1 MSGVYMCLCIN
12 GRRASISL
20 HRWWTWPAP
29 RTSEKQV
36 DSMWTNYRTTT
47 AVCTVM
53 WTAIPRDSSKQL
65 DSMWTNYRTTT
76 AVCTVMWT
84 AIPRGSSKELVAMS
98 HMHSADVTS
107 RLLLRVSCVVHVCD
121 SGSDSPEVITRS
133 LQCVHDPLKLWWM

>member
-1 MSGVYMCLCIN
+1 MACILHYVINSVMSGVYMCLCIN

-53 WTAIPRDSSKQL
+53 WTAIL
-65 DSMWTNYRTTT
+65 
-76 AVCTVMWT
+76 
-84 AIPRGSSKELVAMS
+84 RGSSKELVAMS